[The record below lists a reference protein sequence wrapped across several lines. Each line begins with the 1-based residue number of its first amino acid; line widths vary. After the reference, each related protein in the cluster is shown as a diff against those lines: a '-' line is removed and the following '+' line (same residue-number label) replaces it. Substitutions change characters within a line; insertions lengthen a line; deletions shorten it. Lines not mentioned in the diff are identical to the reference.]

1 MFSIGGGPTERR
13 YWEHWKCL
21 PRVEEGETFEW
32 ERESEKWQLQF
43 RRFLGSPPKF
53 FELHLIQKIVL
64 SFHPLSI
71 TLGLLAWEF
80 LGSDVLVQ
88 MLKMQGF
95 RCENLHYLH
104 SSKISN
110 DIYLWKAILYIPAV
124 ISKRNMVCIYINTI
138 WVFDMYGWV
147 IYNFILYVFDIGQP
161 YFCMRQIKALHFKAF
176 VPGGW
181 PH

>member
-1 MFSIGGGPTERR
+1 METPQSFRKLENYLQNIRR
-13 YWEHWKCL
+13 YMC
-21 PRVEEGETFEW
+21 PGVEGETFEW

-110 DIYLWKAILYIPAV
+110 DIYL
-124 ISKRNMVCIYINTI
+124 
-138 WVFDMYGWV
+138 
-147 IYNFILYVFDIGQP
+147 
-161 YFCMRQIKALHFKAF
+161 
-176 VPGGW
+176 
-181 PH
+181 